1 MMPPPLHVCNGLAS
15 TADTARRLYCEICEV
30 IRYVTAPVWRRF
42 QFSVVFCSLIPGT
55 ISPKM

>member
-30 IRYVTAPVWRRF
+30 IRYVTAPV
-42 QFSVVFCSLIPGT
+42 
-55 ISPKM
+55 